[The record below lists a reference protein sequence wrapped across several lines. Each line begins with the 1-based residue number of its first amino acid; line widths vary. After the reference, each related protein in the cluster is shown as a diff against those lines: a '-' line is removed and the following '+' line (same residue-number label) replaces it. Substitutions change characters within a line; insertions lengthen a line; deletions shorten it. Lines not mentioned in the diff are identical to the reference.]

1 MAEEKFNWKDEANL
15 FVDIHKYIASKQN
28 PNLSAERIKEIENII
43 KYAETYLEDFN
54 NYKATYK
61 REIPLDDSNEE
72 KADLLTNFFVDEAN
86 KRKDFEERLKLATQH
101 DMTETQQAVEN
112 PAGEKK
118 EKDIKELLEKINNNS
133 DEIFVKNAIAY
144 AELYNDDFNKYMQE
158 NKIEDKNIGV
168 ARFFID
174 ERDSKKGKEFGERVN
189 SAQTYWEI
197 KENKDAT
204 SVKNAF
210 AYAEFYS
217 DDFNKYMQENKIED
231 KNIGVARFF
240 IDERDSK
247 KGKEFGERVNSAQT
261 YWEIKENKDATSV
274 KNAFAYAEF
283 YSDDFNKYMQEN
295 KIEDKNI
302 GVARFVTNE
311 KYNREDKEF
320 EERLELATQHD
331 MTETQNDLT
340 NQQAPNNVEQQ
351 PDKAE
356 INVKNENIETDKVE
370 QQSSEKVKEEGKN
383 DAFFGKITRNNA
395 GNNGN
400 KNLESVDN
408 LATAHSQIIT
418 LPNFP
423 GTKKEQKL
431 SVFDNFAT
439 GRNQNTKKLL
449 IDIRKGYE
457 PIAAFKIDEDTNKI
471 LLDVYDE
478 NLIKIFNK
486 KNLNTKGLVIDSLE
500 LDKKLDIRVKALGKD
515 IGVLFSAYGFQ
526 MKAKGPRDTI
536 DSAVLKNEDAPY
548 DIEIG
553 ERFLDM
559 AIQNEFSDKENKN
572 GCLLGNDMRL
582 NSPTMQSLLRMASVN
597 NLSLYD
603 GISQKTLGDKDDKNK
618 QIILTSTSFQ
628 FYDKNG
634 NLQRRPMDFMEING
648 KPYVYLSIV
657 EGAPNKEK
665 REHAGRFYE
674 LSNINITNDN
684 HVFFTIKDKSLVTI
698 DREAP
703 NSRTLEIPFTTDK
716 NGYSQFIMFVEGI
729 YKKYNLE
736 KNGVKL
742 NNTTNATLSNREY
755 GTKEEWKHA
764 NQTIHNYDSAGFIRH
779 DNAESVLGKDNIDKN
794 KEENTLDNTVSA
806 QGTAIIYDNPYNSYN
821 SEESSIVSESKS
833 SDENAEEVK
842 EVEHEQDVPSA
853 PPAQDIDE
861 SNENSN
867 DDDGP
872 EFVSYN
878 VAPDSIPPDDKTAEK
893 PNDEQDPQNKTP
905 EPANEPRQAQQTQE
919 AQPAP
924 QPEPQP
930 TPQAPTPPTTPP
942 TAPPAPENEE
952 GPKKKSALDI
962 PFIDGGKDDK
972 GFDKDKSN
980 ELAAKLGIG
989 MSAMAVVLFGFSVF
1003 MPFLAIIGI
1012 GFSVGSIVA
1021 FAKPWEFFS
1030 AGASSAVDRANAK
1043 LAKEKLK
1050 ELKRERKAENAL
1062 ANEQKQQ
1069 EERTVTKNKNQKQ
1082 IDSLNEENVAID
1094 ARIAMLENQKR
1105 ALQTQN
1111 AILLTHGQNEG
1122 EFKNFNIDDAN
1133 MNEEEKEEFNALLAS
1148 INVEEAQNEED
1159 FKIPHGERAQIHK
1172 ENLYETVKDLQKA
1185 QLDYND
1191 AQNAYKEAETQLSNE
1206 TQGVEKLRENQ
1217 HVAIYLGFQE
1227 EKKKLEDKLATLS
1240 SEEDKKAVNQEIKT
1254 INDKINSLTVSD
1266 APRKA
1271 VNEYLEQTDKLKTIT
1286 ENYETSKQKIEEL
1299 KPQIDA
1305 LTTKR
1310 DTQLAVVVNDSMVE
1324 AHKDDKEIM
1333 SDQKRIA
1340 TVQINTQYINAL
1352 DGEIAGLQRL
1362 KEQNEKLNST
1372 ISKKMEKEDFAKQ
1385 VKKRDDEYSRRVT
1398 SQQKLTE
1405 SVDDYLTNISDVTK
1419 AEQEYVESQREEAKK
1434 SADLILQGY
1443 NLAAEKGLEGE
1454 ELQKWLDDIDLNISN
1469 MKRTSPPEFRAGYD
1483 ELRKQGEQRFAGKVP
1498 EKATVHDAKSEKAS
1512 AKA

>member
-1 MAEEKFNWKDEANL
+1 MAEEKKWSDFNTLRYNIFDYLSKGEKTNLNDKEKEEVETAIKYVEKYSSEYNDYVNQVIDSMEPIDKIKFDIKNLQANQKAQ
-15 FVDIHKYIASKQN
+15 FIASFFTG
-28 PNLSAERIKEIENII
+28 EI
-43 KYAETYLEDFN
+43 L
-54 NYKATYK
+54 
-61 REIPLDDSNEE
+61 
-72 KADLLTNFFVDEAN
+72 
-86 KRKDFEERLKLATQH
+86 
-101 DMTETQQAVEN
+101 
-112 PAGEKK
+112 
-118 EKDIKELLEKINNNS
+118 
-133 DEIFVKNAIAY
+133 
-144 AELYNDDFNKYMQE
+144 
-158 NKIEDKNIGV
+158 
-168 ARFFID
+168 
-174 ERDSKKGKEFGERVN
+174 
-189 SAQTYWEI
+189 
-197 KENKDAT
+197 KEN
-204 SVKNAF
+204 
-210 AYAEFYS
+210 
-217 DDFNKYMQENKIED
+217 FND
-231 KNIGVARFF
+231 K
-240 IDERDSK
+240 
-247 KGKEFGERVNSAQT
+247 
-261 YWEIKENKDATSV
+261 
-274 KNAFAYAEF
+274 
-283 YSDDFNKYMQEN
+283 
-295 KIEDKNI
+295 
-302 GVARFVTNE
+302 
-311 KYNREDKEF
+311 
-320 EERLELATQHD
+320 L
-331 MTETQNDLT
+331 
-340 NQQAPNNVEQQ
+340 
-351 PDKAE
+351 KAA
-356 INVKNENIETDKVE
+356 ENIETDKVE
-370 QQSSEKVKEEGKN
+370 QQPDKAETNVKNENVETVKAEQKPDKQTVKEENKTKSAN
-383 DAFFGKITRNNA
+383 KSLSLTRDR
-395 GNNGN
+395 G
-400 KNLESVDN
+400 
-408 LATAHSQIIT
+408 
-418 LPNFP
+418 
-423 GTKKEQKL
+423 
-431 SVFDNFAT
+431 
-439 GRNQNTKKLL
+439 
-449 IDIRKGYE
+449 DIRS
-457 PIAAFKIDEDTNKI
+457 FQTDEGFFTTQYVELKNS
-471 LLDVYDE
+471 
-478 NLIKIFNK
+478 
-486 KNLNTKGLVIDSLE
+486 NLNNSTQNVTVARYTKDKEKKPLITIKKGDETVAVFYNVRGEGDHIFMDVLDPSLKNAFNESKVSSKEVHIDGLE
-500 LDKKLDIRVKALGKD
+500 LSKKLDVRVKGLGKD
-515 IGVLFSAYGFQ
+515 IGVMFSAFGFQ
-526 MKAKGPRDTI
+526 MQTPESNK
-536 DSAVLKNEDAPY
+536 VLKNDNVPY
-548 DIEIG
+548 NVEIS
-553 ERFLDM
+553 EEYLDK
-559 AIQNEFSDKENKN
+559 AVTSELEGKKEN
-572 GCLLGNDMRL
+572 GCILGEDMTL
-582 NSPTMQSLLRMASVN
+582 NSSTMQSLLRASVFNTNMPEFAKNEKSFASDKVKVTSINYDTTIN
-597 NLSLYD
+597 NQNVKRPIQFIEAND
-603 GISQKTLGDKDDKNK
+603 KISA
-618 QIILTSTSFQ
+618 
-628 FYDKNG
+628 
-634 NLQRRPMDFMEING
+634 
-648 KPYVYLSIV
+648 YLSIV
-657 EGAPNKEK
+657 DGLTNKEK
-665 REHAGRFYE
+665 SGRFYE
-674 LSNINITNDN
+674 ISKIRVTKDNRIFLKITDDSLDTIGGSTPHTRTIEIPHNNDN
-684 HVFFTIKDKSLVTI
+684 DLVNYINNILKNKNYENLIDKPKNESEI
-698 DREAP
+698 D
-703 NSRTLEIPFTTDK
+703 TL
-716 NGYSQFIMFVEGI
+716 S
-729 YKKYNLE
+729 
-736 KNGVKL
+736 
-742 NNTTNATLSNREY
+742 TNATLSNKEY
-755 GTKEEWKHA
+755 GEIENKTGEKT
-764 NQTIHNYDSAGFIRH
+764 QVFDSAGFINR
-779 DNAESVLGKDNIDKN
+779 NAS
-794 KEENTLDNTVSA
+794 ENTFENL
-806 QGTAIIYDNPYNSYN
+806 
-821 SEESSIVSESKS
+821 ES
-833 SDENAEEVK
+833 AEEVK

-867 DDDGP
+867 DDNEP
-872 EFVSYN
+872 EYVSYN

-893 PNDEQDPQNKTP
+893 PNDEQDPQNKTS
-905 EPANEPRQAQQTQE
+905 EPANEPQQAQQTQE

-930 TPQAPTPPTTPP
+930 TQEAQPTPQTPTPP
-942 TAPPAPENEE
+942 TAPPAPENDE

-1062 ANEQKQQ
+1062 ANEQKEQA
-1069 EERTVTKNKNQKQ
+1069 ERTVTKNKNQKQ

-1206 TQGVEKLRENQ
+1206 TQEVKKLRENQ
-1217 HVAIYLGFQE
+1217 HVAIYLGFQA

-1310 DTQLAVVVNDSMVE
+1310 DTQLAIVVNDSMVE

-1385 VKKRDDEYSRRVT
+1385 VKKRDDEYSRRAT

-1469 MKRTSPPEFRAGYD
+1469 MKRTSPPEFSAGYD
-1483 ELRKQGEQRFAGKVP
+1483 ELRKQGEQKFGIAPERKNETGKNLNEDAV
-1498 EKATVHDAKSEKAS
+1498 KA
-1512 AKA
+1512 

>member
-1 MAEEKFNWKDEANL
+1 MAEEKKWSDFNTLRYNIFDYLSKGEKTNLNDKEKEEVETAIKYVEKYSSEYNDYVNQVIDSMEPIDKIKFDIKNLQANQKAQ
-15 FVDIHKYIASKQN
+15 FIASFFTGEI
-28 PNLSAERIKEIENII
+28 LKEN
-43 KYAETYLEDFN
+43 FN
-54 NYKATYK
+54 DK
-61 REIPLDDSNEE
+61 L
-72 KADLLTNFFVDEAN
+72 
-86 KRKDFEERLKLATQH
+86 KD
-101 DMTETQQAVEN
+101 VEN
-112 PAGEKK
+112 VET
-118 EKDIKELLEKINNNS
+118 
-133 DEIFVKNAIAY
+133 
-144 AELYNDDFNKYMQE
+144 
-158 NKIEDKNIGV
+158 DK
-168 ARFFID
+168 A
-174 ERDSKKGKEFGERVN
+174 
-189 SAQTYWEI
+189 
-197 KENKDAT
+197 
-204 SVKNAF
+204 
-210 AYAEFYS
+210 
-217 DDFNKYMQENKIED
+217 
-231 KNIGVARFF
+231 
-240 IDERDSK
+240 
-247 KGKEFGERVNSAQT
+247 
-261 YWEIKENKDATSV
+261 
-274 KNAFAYAEF
+274 
-283 YSDDFNKYMQEN
+283 
-295 KIEDKNI
+295 
-302 GVARFVTNE
+302 
-311 KYNREDKEF
+311 
-320 EERLELATQHD
+320 
-331 MTETQNDLT
+331 
-340 NQQAPNNVEQQ
+340 EQQ
-351 PDKAE
+351 PDKPA
-356 INVKNENIETDKVE
+356 
-370 QQSSEKVKEEGKN
+370 VKEENKTKSAN
-383 DAFFGKITRNNA
+383 KSLSLTRDR
-395 GNNGN
+395 G
-400 KNLESVDN
+400 
-408 LATAHSQIIT
+408 
-418 LPNFP
+418 
-423 GTKKEQKL
+423 
-431 SVFDNFAT
+431 
-439 GRNQNTKKLL
+439 
-449 IDIRKGYE
+449 DIRS
-457 PIAAFKIDEDTNKI
+457 FQTDEGFFTTQYVELKNS
-471 LLDVYDE
+471 
-478 NLIKIFNK
+478 
-486 KNLNTKGLVIDSLE
+486 NLNNSTQNVTVARYTKDKEKKPLITIKKGDETVAVFYNVRGEGDHIFMDVLDPSLKNAFNESKVSSKEVHIDGLE
-500 LDKKLDIRVKALGKD
+500 LSKKLDVRVKGLGKD
-515 IGVLFSAYGFQ
+515 IGVMFSAFGFQ
-526 MKAKGPRDTI
+526 MQTPESNK
-536 DSAVLKNEDAPY
+536 VLKNDNVPY
-548 DIEIG
+548 NVEIS
-553 ERFLDM
+553 EEYLDK
-559 AIQNEFSDKENKN
+559 AVTSELEGKKEN
-572 GCLLGNDMRL
+572 GCILGEDMTL
-582 NSPTMQSLLRMASVN
+582 NSSTMQSLLRASVFNTNMPEFAKNEKSFASDKVKVTSINYDTTIN
-597 NLSLYD
+597 NQNVKRPIQFIEAND
-603 GISQKTLGDKDDKNK
+603 KISA
-618 QIILTSTSFQ
+618 
-628 FYDKNG
+628 
-634 NLQRRPMDFMEING
+634 
-648 KPYVYLSIV
+648 YLSIV
-657 EGAPNKEK
+657 DGLTNKEK
-665 REHAGRFYE
+665 SGRFYE
-674 LSNINITNDN
+674 ISKIRVTKDNRIFLKVTDDSLDTIGGSTPHTRTIEIPHNNDN
-684 HVFFTIKDKSLVTI
+684 ALVNYINNILKNKNYENLIDKPKNESEI
-698 DREAP
+698 D
-703 NSRTLEIPFTTDK
+703 TL
-716 NGYSQFIMFVEGI
+716 S
-729 YKKYNLE
+729 
-736 KNGVKL
+736 
-742 NNTTNATLSNREY
+742 TNATLSNKEY
-755 GTKEEWKHA
+755 GEIENKTGEKT
-764 NQTIHNYDSAGFIRH
+764 QVFDSAGFINR
-779 DNAESVLGKDNIDKN
+779 NAS
-794 KEENTLDNTVSA
+794 ENTFENL
-806 QGTAIIYDNPYNSYN
+806 
-821 SEESSIVSESKS
+821 ES
-833 SDENAEEVK
+833 AEEVK

-867 DDDGP
+867 DDDEP
-872 EFVSYN
+872 EYVSYN
-878 VAPDSIPPDDKTAEK
+878 VAPDSVPPDDKTAEK
-893 PNDEQDPQNKTP
+893 PNDEQDPQNKTS
-905 EPANEPRQAQQTQE
+905 EPANEPQQAQQTQE

-930 TPQAPTPPTTPP
+930 TQEAQPTPQAPTPP

-1021 FAKPWEFFS
+1021 FAKAWELFS

-1206 TQGVEKLRENQ
+1206 TQEVEKLRENQ

-1254 INDKINSLTVSD
+1254 INDKINSLTLSD

-1469 MKRTSPPEFRAGYD
+1469 MKRTSPPEFSAGYD
-1483 ELRKQGEQRFAGKVP
+1483 ELRKQGEQKFAGKVP
-1498 EKATVHDAKSEKAS
+1498 VHDAKSEKAS